1 MTPLAANRCRFRPG
15 ADQGHYESYFL
26 RANHPQR
33 ALAFWI
39 RYTFFSPQGRPQ
51 EAVGE
56 LWALCFDGERKS
68 IAAVKQCYALDT
80 CNIGRD
86 GLALEIGAARLD
98 SASMSGAAASG
109 GHALAWDMQYS
120 APHPPLLL
128 LPAPLYES
136 GLPRAKA
143 LVTAPGADFSGT
155 LRVDGEAIDIH
166 AWRGSQ
172 NHNWGSRHT
181 DAYAWGQVAGFD
193 GAPDV
198 FLECA
203 SARLKIGPFRT
214 PSMTLVVL
222 RIGTQEFALNSLA
235 QSVRTRATTGFFH
248 LEIDARARGVRIT
261 LRMRA
266 ARADFAGLAYANPP
280 GGVKT
285 CLNTKLAAC
294 DLTIEQGGQPA
305 RSYSTRNR
313 AAFEILT
320 DRQDHGV
327 PMLA

>member
-1 MTPLAANRCRFRPG
+1 MTPEEANRCRFQPG
-15 ADQGHYESYFL
+15 SAQGHYESYFL
-26 RANHPQR
+26 RANHPDR

-39 RYTFFSPQGRPQ
+39 RYTFFCPTGRPQ
-51 EAVGE
+51 DAVGE
-56 LWALCFDGERKS
+56 VWAVYFDGECNA
-68 IAAVKQCYALDT
+68 IAAAKECFALDA
-80 CNIGRD
+80 CR
-86 GLALEIGAARLD
+86 IGAPLD
-98 SASMSGAAASG
+98 LSIGDSHLGSHALRGAAG
-109 GHALAWDMQYS
+109 ALAWGLQYS
-120 APHPPLLL
+120 TPQPPLLL
-128 LPAPLYES
+128 LPEPLYGT

-143 LVTAPGADFSGT
+143 LVTAPGAVFSGT
-155 LRVDGEAIDIH
+155 LKVDGAAIAIDG
-166 AWRGSQ
+166 WRGSQ

-203 SARLKIGPFRT
+203 SARIRIGPLRT
-214 PSMTLVVL
+214 PPMTLVVL
-222 RIGTQEFALNSLA
+222 RMGDLEFSLNGLA
-235 QSVRTRATTGFFH
+235 QSLRTRASSEFFS
-248 LEIDARARGVRIT
+248 LGIEARSRDVEITVS
-261 LRMRA
+261 LHA

-294 DLTIEQGGQPA
+294 ELTVRRQGHPA
-305 RSYSTRNR
+305 RTYTTRHR

-320 DRQDHGV
+320 DRHDHGV